1 MAREET
7 NRTIRETMAKIEE
20 DWRARFGDEFV
31 DAGKRLRKQ
40 RDNFKTELTNA
51 IESGKS
57 GAPMAEFLNGKAWLW
72 KYLYEDVERDS
83 EFQAKIAHALGL
95 CSPEVPEYWHQV
107 VRQAKENHPALM
119 ELKISVNLIAPE
131 TSGTSGLER

>member
-1 MAREET
+1 MLRWQSFSTAR
-7 NRTIRETMAKIEE
+7 R
-20 DWRARFGDEFV
+20 GC
-31 DAGKRLRKQ
+31 G
-40 RDNFKTELTNA
+40 
-51 IESGKS
+51 
-57 GAPMAEFLNGKAWLW
+57 
-72 KYLYEDVERDS
+72 YLYEDVERDS